1 MLKLFKK
8 QKEEVSFIFGCPRGG
23 TTWLWSL
30 LESHQDIVPF
40 TNGIEKD
47 AEGYYAT
54 SESGIYIKQPKKAK
68 KTIVSFCKNNKGKII
83 IEKTPLHTLK
93 YNLIKK
99 DFPNSKDIV
108 ILRNPVAIVNSMYT
122 SNMVAFENY
131 DIDKSIEE
139 VKKYFSVLS
148 GVINAK
154 TAHVISYE
162 NLLKDTKT
170 EFTKVLNYLNVSAE
184 NIDAIIS
191 DNKNKTKVSV
201 SGAYRKGQSDSFKN
215 DLSKE
220 EILLITEGLKVEIA
234 LFNQHL

>member
-1 MLKLFKK
+1 
-8 QKEEVSFIFGCPRGG
+8 
-23 TTWLWSL
+23 
-30 LESHQDIVPF
+30 
-40 TNGIEKD
+40 
-47 AEGYYAT
+47 
-54 SESGIYIKQPKKAK
+54 
-68 KTIVSFCKNNKGKII
+68 
-83 IEKTPLHTLK
+83 
-93 YNLIKK
+93 
-99 DFPNSKDIV
+99 
-108 ILRNPVAIVNSMYT
+108 MYT

-184 NIDAIIS
+184 NVDAIIS